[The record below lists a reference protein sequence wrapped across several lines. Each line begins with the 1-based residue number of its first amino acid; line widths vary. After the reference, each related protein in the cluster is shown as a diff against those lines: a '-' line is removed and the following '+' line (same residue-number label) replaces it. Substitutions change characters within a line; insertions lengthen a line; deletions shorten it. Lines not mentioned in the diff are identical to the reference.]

1 MDKSFADYMAEF
13 EEKGK
18 AFRDHM
24 AEKRKKEAARKKLER
39 GTPPL
44 PERLGRIYD
53 ARNEQDAKDAIA
65 ELEKSKGKIK
75 DIRQLTQYKH

>member
-1 MDKSFADYMAEF
+1 MNKSFAEYMAEF

-24 AEKRKKEAARKKLER
+24 TEKRKKEAARKKLER

-65 ELEKSKGKIK
+65 ELERSKGKIK
-75 DIRQLTQYKH
+75 DIRQLSQYKS

>member
-1 MDKSFADYMAEF
+1 MNKSFAEYMAEF

-24 AEKRKKEAARKKLER
+24 TEKRKKEAARKKLER

-53 ARNEQDAKDAIA
+53 ARNEQDAKDAIS

-75 DIRQLTQYKH
+75 DIRQLTQYKR